1 MGGGE
6 VLDLEPRKGK
16 KMKREHQLE
25 IGRELREELDRH
37 SLDRTLSVLIEWGII
52 EADLASQI
60 LDERVFA

>member
-1 MGGGE
+1 
-6 VLDLEPRKGK
+6 
-16 KMKREHQLE
+16 MKREHQLE

-37 SLDRTLSVLIEWGII
+37 SLDRTLAVLIEWGII